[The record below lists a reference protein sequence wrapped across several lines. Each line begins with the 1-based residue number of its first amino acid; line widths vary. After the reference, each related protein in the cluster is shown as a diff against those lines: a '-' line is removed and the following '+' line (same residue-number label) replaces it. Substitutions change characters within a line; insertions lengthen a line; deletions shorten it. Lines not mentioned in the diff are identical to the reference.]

1 MGYHTVDYTFKDPDH
16 REEQIFPKLSAEQI
30 DSIRPFGDEIELPDG
45 ATLFNRGDR
54 NIDFYVVIQGGIEIL
69 ITDCHHE
76 KHVVVTHRTGN
87 FTGELNLFNNRRALV
102 SGRTPVPSR
111 VLRIRWKNFRRML
124 NVEDELAK
132 VILRAFVLRRAAFIR
147 QSLAGVML
155 IGPAQDPDTLR
166 IRQFLI
172 GSGFPYRSV
181 QPDDRAEDGRTVM
194 EALSLSSSDLPVVW
208 ESEGLVL
215 KNPSIADLASELG
228 LLEGLSVDRTY
239 DVAVVGAGPA
249 GLAAA
254 VCAAAEGLDTVVF
267 ETQAPGGQAGTSS
280 RIENYLGFPNGI
292 SGHDLA
298 ARAQIQAE
306 KFGAF
311 FSIARPVTLIKRGK
325 DQEFEITLTDK
336 TVVRAR
342 VVIVASGAKYRRL
355 DLPGY
360 ERFEGRGIHYAAT
373 AMEAQLCK
381 GEEVVVVGG
390 GNSAGQ
396 AAVYLSQSA
405 TKVHM
410 LVRGKA
416 LSETMSKYL
425 IERIQASPRIQVYYE
440 TEVTSISGL
449 KTIERVVWKDSKVG
463 QSLEKPVRSL
473 FVMIGAIPNTEW
485 LSGCTALDGKGFVL
499 TGKTKAGNPYETTQ
513 PGVFAVG
520 DVRSDSVKRVASAVG
535 EGSVVIQW
543 VHQCLADLKAAQ
555 IDALP
560 EKSLRAS

>member
-1 MGYHTVDYTFKDPDH
+1 MSIPADAYTFKDPEH
-16 REEQIFPKLSAEQI
+16 REAQTFPKFSDEQIAA
-30 DSIRPFGDEIELPDG
+30 IRSFGEEIELPADT
-45 ATLFNRGDR
+45 TLFSRGDK
-54 NIDFYVVIQGGIEIL
+54 NIDFYVVLHGRIEIL
-69 ITDCHHE
+69 VTDCHHE
-76 KHVVVTHRTGN
+76 KHVVVIHGPGN

-102 SGRTPVPSR
+102 SARTPVPSR
-111 VLRIRWKNFRRML
+111 VLRLPWKSFRRML
-124 NVEDELAK
+124 TVEPELAQ
-132 VILRAFVLRRAAFIR
+132 VILRAFVLRRVAFIR

-155 IGPAQDPDTLR
+155 IGAPQDPDTLR

-172 GSGFPYRSV
+172 GSGFPYRWL
-181 QPDDRAEDGRTVM
+181 QPDDRAEDGRSVM
-194 EALSLSSSDLPVVW
+194 EALSLSPADLPVVW
-208 ESEGLVL
+208 ESEELVL
-215 KNPSIADLASELG
+215 KNPSIAELASELG
-228 LLEGLSVDRTY
+228 LLEGLAVDRTY

-249 GLAAA
+249 GLASA

-292 SGHDLA
+292 SGQELA

-311 FSIARPVTLIKRGK
+311 FSIARPVTLIKRNEKGV
-325 DQEFEITLTDK
+325 FEITLTDK
-336 TVVRAR
+336 TLVRAR
-342 VVIVASGAKYRRL
+342 VVIVASGAKYRKL

-405 TKVHM
+405 SRVHM

-440 TEVTSISGL
+440 SEVTSISGQ
-449 KTIERVVWKDSKVG
+449 KTIERVAWNST
-463 QSLEKPVRSL
+463 ERPIRSL

-499 TGKTKAGNPYETTQ
+499 TGRTKAGNPYETTQ

-520 DVRSDSVKRVASAVG
+520 DVRAESVKRVASAVG

-543 VHQCLADLKAAQ
+543 VHQYLVDQVTAAQTDAPLRKSLKA
-555 IDALP
+555 
-560 EKSLRAS
+560 S